1 MNKESEGFD
10 YLRQKFPKI
19 RKAKKKD
26 GIFVGPQITQIFK
39 DQDISTKL
47 NSTNRR
53 GWKAFEKVCSNF
65 TGNEKAENYSETVQK
80 LISSHSAVGCNMSLK
95 LHFLHSHLDL
105 FPGNM
110 GTASDN
116 MAKGSIRIFSKLKTD
131 IVEYGVQICRL
142 TAAGVL

>member
-95 LHFLHSHLDL
+95 LHFLHSLL
-105 FPGNM
+105 NFFPDNIG
-110 GTASDN
+110 AVSDEYDE
-116 MAKGSIRIFSKLKTD
+116 RFSRV
-131 IVEYGVQICRL
+131 ISHIE
-142 TAAGVL
+142 